1 LGSVCSGGRYDNLTG
16 VFMKEPVSGVGASIG
31 LDRLMA
37 GLEELGRID
46 TAASSTDILILML
59 DEGLLANYQRYA
71 HQLRQD
77 GLAVEVYPVV
87 KKFGPQFKYA
97 ESKDIP
103 LALIVGTD
111 EAEAGTVNLKDLRT
125 RESFEG
131 LSFDDARQK
140 ARELLADS

>member
-1 LGSVCSGGRYDNLTG
+1 
-16 VFMKEPVSGVGASIG
+16 
-31 LDRLMA
+31 
-37 GLEELGRID
+37 
-46 TAASSTDILILML
+46 ML
-59 DEGLLANYQRYA
+59 DEGLLAQYQRFA

-77 GLAVEVYPVV
+77 GLAAEVYPEA

-103 LALIVGTD
+103 LALIVGTN

-140 ARELLADS
+140 AKGLLANS